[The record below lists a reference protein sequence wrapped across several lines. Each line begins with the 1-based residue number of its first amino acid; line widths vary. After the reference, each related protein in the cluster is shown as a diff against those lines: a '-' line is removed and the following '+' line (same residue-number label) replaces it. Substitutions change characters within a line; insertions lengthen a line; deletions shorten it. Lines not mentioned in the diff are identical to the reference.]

1 MPSNRR
7 RRSATSTSRP
17 AQRLAGLGQ
26 VQGLGAAV
34 MRVFAPF
41 HQAGGDQLVQHAHQG
56 RAFHAQRLGQRAL
69 AHTIAQAAGEDDGP
83 GGGLGRP

>member
-1 MPSNRR
+1 
-7 RRSATSTSRP
+7 
-17 AQRLAGLGQ
+17 
-26 VQGLGAAV
+26 

-83 GGGLGRP
+83 GGGLGQAVVGQRLVGGAAIARDSTMRFAVVAMSRSRKACS